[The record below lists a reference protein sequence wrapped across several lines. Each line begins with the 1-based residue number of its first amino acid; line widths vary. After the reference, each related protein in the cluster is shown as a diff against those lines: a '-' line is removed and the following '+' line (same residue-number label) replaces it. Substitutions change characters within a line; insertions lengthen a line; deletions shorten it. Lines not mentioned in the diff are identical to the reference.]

1 MTTAT
6 ATKPRK
12 LTSPRYPGWLIEQ
25 TGPTSYQMTREGGVF
40 AIGVSRTDEHG
51 WTGKLMTMQRRSGDQ
66 TRGWEPARTP
76 FRHSVIGCVA
86 EVERREKT
94 IAKYAAKALTK

>member
-6 ATKPRK
+6 AAKPRK
-12 LTSPRYPGWLIEQ
+12 TTSPRYPGWTIERV
-25 TGPTSYQMTREGGVF
+25 SAKEYRMTRPGSVF
-40 AIGVSRTDEHG
+40 AIGVGHSDDHG

>member
-6 ATKPRK
+6 ATKPARK
-12 LTSPRYPGWLIEQ
+12 LTSARYPGWVIERIGQ
-25 TGPTSYQMTREGGVF
+25 DSFLMSRPAGVF

-51 WTGKLMTMQRRSGDQ
+51 WTGELMTMQRG
-66 TRGWEPARTP
+66 GWEPARTP
-76 FRHSVIGCVA
+76 YRHAVLGCT
-86 EVERREKT
+86 VEADRREKQ

>member
-12 LTSPRYPGWLIEQ
+12 LTSPRYPGWAIEK
-25 TGPTSYQMTREGGVF
+25 TSATNYLMTRPGGVF

-51 WTGKLMTMQRRSGDQ
+51 WTGELMTMQRG
-66 TRGWEPARTP
+66 GWEPARTP
-76 FRHSVIGCVA
+76 YRHAVLGCT
-86 EVERREKT
+86 VEADRREKQ